1 MLLLKYMYFDL
12 RMFLIFVLEYKT
24 KTPQCKNYYSA
35 KVDHFMFFSVPMLFY
50 RNPEW
55 GLRDVS
61 FLKKLGQEN
70 GLRLEE
76 IVRGSLPK

>member
-35 KVDHFMFFSVPMLFY
+35 KVDHFMFFLYQCCFT
-50 RNPEW
+50 
-55 GLRDVS
+55 
-61 FLKKLGQEN
+61 
-70 GLRLEE
+70 E
-76 IVRGSLPK
+76 IQSGV

>member
-1 MLLLKYMYFDL
+1 MSYF
-12 RMFLIFVLEYKT
+12 
-24 KTPQCKNYYSA
+24 A
-35 KVDHFMFFSVPMLFY
+35 VPMLFY

-76 IVRGSLPK
+76 IVRVFITKIA